1 MQRPRTQQARRVR
14 RRVRGQASSQPRRL
28 NRHMFAKVLS
38 IVKIIVKSKTGKT
51 ALIQRV
57 LYRESYTE
65 SVRKSAVCGKKFCA
79 ITSSMCLLLGLPAQM
94 AANVRATHDSSNKY
108 TQFQSVGIGGNLNT
122 SFRQYAQCRAC
133 AAPRC
138 KPVTHAHEPP
148 ARAPLPFH
156 SSVFIEKEKL
166 SLTNFIPLGTGSYL
180 HCACLLPY

>member
-1 MQRPRTQQARRVR
+1 MYQAHRAPVLLRERLALASLFEGLCSRFAPDRHRVC
-14 RRVRGQASSQPRRL
+14 A
-28 NRHMFAKVLS
+28 
-38 IVKIIVKSKTGKT
+38 
-51 ALIQRV
+51 ALAALDAHQIHAGPI
-57 LYRESYTE
+57 T
-65 SVRKSAVCGKKFCA
+65 FCA
-79 ITSSMCLLLGLPAQM
+79 ITSSLCLLLELPVQLALT
-94 AANVRATHDSSNKY
+94 VSATHDSTNKY

>member
-1 MQRPRTQQARRVR
+1 MSERQRQRERQRDRETERQRDRQADRD
-14 RRVRGQASSQPRRL
+14 
-28 NRHMFAKVLS
+28 
-38 IVKIIVKSKTGKT
+38 
-51 ALIQRV
+51 
-57 LYRESYTE
+57 RETE
-65 SVRKSAVCGKKFCA
+65 RFCD
-79 ITSSMCLLLGLPAQM
+79 ITTSLCLLPWLQVQL
-94 AANVRATHDSSNKY
+94 AATVSATHYSTNKY

-133 AAPRC
+133 AALRC
-138 KPVTHAHEPP
+138 TPVTHAHEPP